1 MKTRTRH
8 ERLATGSSHRLL
20 MAAIATGSLLS
31 FAGQAWAQD
40 QDTTPTEEA
49 IIVTGSRIYTDPLTN
64 RQPVA
69 QIGQEEIART
79 GLSATADVLQRLP
92 VSGGGL
98 NTRNNNSGNLGNPP
112 DGGGVGAGAAE
123 IDLRFLGARRV
134 LVLVDGQRWVNGTA
148 GSGIPGSVDLNTI
161 PSAMIERIEVLQE
174 SASPIYGSD
183 AIAGVVNIITRRE
196 QEGLDAYAQYGSYYE
211 EGDGETQDYALTYG
225 FTPWTGAN
233 IVVGANYQ
241 NQDLVSSADRALSA
255 FPAPYADSCAA
266 GGCSI
271 GIVNGFF
278 DITDPNT
285 LEHLEALTVGNVGA
299 PPLYDPANPHV
310 VSPTNTFRDFAGAP
324 DRFNF
329 APFNY
334 ILTPSERLGAFLS
347 WSQELNNN
355 TNFRLVVSYAD
366 RKSANQAA
374 PLPLFLGQA
383 AGNGTILDDT
393 VIDETNIYNPFG
405 FTLDTSTYSLI
416 TRRMVEAG
424 PRHFEQEVE
433 TWDIRASLDGQWGLF
448 GRDWYWDAN
457 LSWGENKANQ
467 AFTGDINVANVQL
480 ALGPD
485 ALCTGACVPLNIF
498 GGAGTITPD
507 MLAFIGYT
515 EHNASEAELADFT
528 FNVTGDLFDLP
539 AGPLAVA
546 AGYEARRVSGSF
558 DPDPITEA
566 GLTSDIPARS
576 GSGSYEVNEFYT
588 EFRVPIVA
596 DQPFFYLLEA
606 SVAGRVFDYSTF
618 GVDSTVSGGIRWRP
632 VEELLLR
639 GSWGQGFRA
648 PSIGELFGGGSRFDA
663 TTNDPCSDFNGAL
676 GSGVQGGR
684 DDPQSPTIINNC
696 IANGVPN
703 DGSYVQ
709 INPQQP
715 VFVRGTETLSP
726 ETSESY
732 NLGIVWR
739 PHWLEGTGWSDSVV
753 FEVNYANISIED
765 AIQAADPNTVL
776 TQCAE
781 LGLCSTITR
790 APNGAVRA
798 IDDPLTNAGF
808 VDTTAVDFNIT
819 WISPDWSIGQFSVAS
834 STSHLLEFIDGAT
847 DPAVSREGTE
857 RGSPSQG
864 YPEWKSQTTI
874 GWDLSDWGASLTNRY
889 VSSMIEVANGGTEL
903 DSVSYWDAQLRWAPA
918 FVAEGRVQFSL
929 GVNNVLD
936 EDTPGCFSC
945 DVNNMDPSV
954 HDIPGRFGYFRIAY
968 NH

>member
-1 MKTRTRH
+1 MKIRTRQ
-8 ERLATGSSHRLL
+8 ERLATGASQRLL
-20 MAAIATGSLLS
+20 IAVLAAGTLLS
-31 FAGQAWAQD
+31 FASHALAQD
-40 QDTTPTEEA
+40 APDATEEA
-49 IIVTGSRIYTDPLTN
+49 IIVTGSRIHTDPLTN

-69 QIGQEEIART
+69 QIGQEDIART

-98 NTRNNNSGNLGNPP
+98 NARNNNSGNIGNPP

-123 IDLRFLGARRV
+123 VDLRFLGARRV

-161 PSAMIERIEVLQE
+161 PSAMIDRIEVLQE

-196 QEGLDAYAQYGSYYE
+196 QDGLDAYAQYGSYFE
-211 EGDGETQDYALTYG
+211 EGDGETQDYGLSYG
-225 FTPWTGAN
+225 FRPWQGAD

-241 NQDLVSSADRALSA
+241 DQQLVSSADRALSA
-255 FPAPYADSCAA
+255 FPAPYANSCAA

-285 LEHLEALTVGNVGA
+285 LQHHDALTVGNVGA
-299 PPLYDPANPHV
+299 APLYDPANPHV
-310 VSPTNTFRDFAGAP
+310 VSATNTFRDFAGAA

-329 APFNY
+329 APYNY
-334 ILTPSERLGAFLS
+334 ILTPSERIGAFGS
-347 WSQELNNN
+347 WSQELGGDV
-355 TNFRLVVSYAD
+355 NFRLLVSYAD
-366 RKSANQAA
+366 RRSANQAA
-374 PLPLFLGQA
+374 PLPLFLGQD

-393 VIDETNIYNPFG
+393 VVDVTNIYNPFG
-405 FTLDTSTYSLI
+405 FTLDASTYAFMA
-416 TRRMVEAG
+416 RRMVEAG

-433 TWDIRASLDGQWGLF
+433 TWDARARLDGQWTLF
-448 GRDWYWDAN
+448 GRDWFWDAN
-457 LSWGENKANQ
+457 ASFARNEAEQ

-485 ALCTGACVPLNIF
+485 ALCTGACVPLNLF
-498 GGAGTITPD
+498 GGLGTITPE

-515 EHNASEAELADFT
+515 EHNSSESELADFT

-546 AGYEARRVSGSF
+546 AGYEHRRVSGSF

-576 GSGSYEVNEFYT
+576 GSGDYDVDEFYT
-588 EFRVPIVA
+588 ELRIPILS
-596 DQPFFYLLEA
+596 DQPFFYRLEA

-618 GVDSTVSGGIRWRP
+618 GTDSTFSGGLRWRP

-663 TTNDPCSDFNGAL
+663 TINDPCNNLLTLPGP
-676 GSGVQGGR
+676 VQ
-684 DDPQSPTIINNC
+684 TNC
-696 IANGVPN
+696 INNGVPA

-709 INPQQP
+709 RNPQLP
-715 VFVRGTETLSP
+715 VFVRGTDTLQP

-732 NLGIVWR
+732 NLGVVWR
-739 PHWLEGTGWSDSVV
+739 PHWLENRSWSEGVT
-753 FEVNYANISIED
+753 FEVNYANISID
-765 AIQAADPNTVL
+765 GAIQAADPNTVMTL
-776 TQCAE
+776 CATLGQCAA
-781 LGLCSTITR
+781 ITR
-790 APNGAVRA
+790 AASGAVRA
-798 IDDPLTNAGF
+798 IDDPLTNSGF
-808 VDTTAVDFNIT
+808 VETSAIDFNVSWT
-819 WISPDWSIGQFSVAS
+819 SPDWSFGTFSVVS
-834 STSHLLEFIDGAT
+834 FTSHLLEFTDGAT
-847 DPAVSREGTE
+847 NPPVSREGTE

-864 YPEWKSQTTI
+864 YPEWKSQTI
-874 GWDLSDWGASLTNRY
+874 VGWDLNDWGASLTNRY
-889 VSSMIEVANGGTEL
+889 VSSLIEVANGGTKL
-903 DSVSYWDAQLRWAPA
+903 DSVSYWDAQLRWMPA
-918 FVAEGRVQFSL
+918 AIADGRVQFSL
-929 GVNNVLD
+929 GVNNVFD

-968 NH
+968 TH